1 MIPVAGDGR
10 AGRACG
16 YNARM
21 SFAALPFPSD
31 ECLHVPGLDP
41 VAGRAV
47 YLGLIDYGEAWR
59 LQLRLVDAVLH
70 DRLPDLLLLC
80 QHPDVITVG
89 RRQRARDNILS
100 PRFPTFEV
108 ERGGDATYHGP
119 GQLVGYPILKLRPN
133 PVAGGTPSERDLHR
147 YLRALEGGLIDLCAT
162 CGIAAGRRS
171 GATGVWTPSP
181 AAQAIDTAEA
191 EPHKLASMGI
201 AVRRW
206 VTFHGFALNV
216 TTDLQRFTAINPCG
230 FRAQVMTSLAE
241 LAAQSPQTAGQVP
254 TTSPSDGAD
263 RELSVESLLQQ
274 ASQCLGARLQRRF
287 AEASP
292 AWLAAEL
299 ALVEQDRA
307 AVAE

>member
-1 MIPVAGDGR
+1 MLDSAP
-10 AGRACG
+10 
-16 YNARM
+16 
-21 SFAALPFPSD
+21 PFPTD
-31 ECLHVPGLDP
+31 ECLHVPGLPP

-47 YLGLIDYGEAWR
+47 YLGLLDYGEAWR

-70 DRLPDLLLLC
+70 ERLPELLLLC

-119 GQLVGYPILKLRPN
+119 GQLVGYPILKLRPS
-133 PVAGGTPSERDLHR
+133 PGGVSAPSERDLHR
-147 YLRALEGGLIDLCAT
+147 YLRALEGGLIDLCAA
-162 CGIAAGRRS
+162 CGVRAGRRA
-171 GATGVWTPSP
+171 GATGVWTHSTGE
-181 AAQAIDTAEA
+181 ATGIEGAEGA
-191 EPHKLASMGI
+191 EEPRKIASMGI

-230 FRAQVMTSLAE
+230 FRAEVMTSLAE
-241 LAAQSPQTAGQVP
+241 LSARPPSSDPGAGDSSGGTAGDP
-254 TTSPSDGAD
+254 AAA
-263 RELSVESLLQQ
+263 LSVEALLSW
-274 ASQCLGARLQRRF
+274 AGECLGARLARRF
-287 AEASP
+287 TAATPE
-292 AWLAAEL
+292 WLAAQL

>member
-1 MIPVAGDGR
+1 M
-10 AGRACG
+10 
-16 YNARM
+16 
-21 SFAALPFPSD
+21 
-31 ECLHVPGLDP
+31 
-41 VAGRAV
+41 
-47 YLGLIDYGEAWR
+47 YLGLVDYGEAWR

-133 PVAGGTPSERDLHR
+133 PATGSTPSERDLHR
-147 YLRALEGGLIDLCAT
+147 YLRAIEGGLIDLCAA
-162 CGIAAGRRS
+162 CGVAAGRRG

-181 AAQAIDTAEA
+181 AVEAIDGAESEA
-191 EPHKLASMGI
+191 HKIASMGI

-241 LAAQSPQTAGQVP
+241 LGAQPPSSRSQAQATAPSAAGDAASV
-254 TTSPSDGAD
+254 
-263 RELSVESLLQQ
+263 LSVESLLQP
-274 ASQCLGARLQRRF
+274 ASECLGARLSRRF
-287 AEASP
+287 AAASP
-292 AWLAAEL
+292 EWLAGEL

>member
-1 MIPVAGDGR
+1 MLDSAP
-10 AGRACG
+10 
-16 YNARM
+16 
-21 SFAALPFPSD
+21 PFPTD
-31 ECLHVPGLDP
+31 ECLHVPGLPP

-47 YLGLIDYGEAWR
+47 YLGLLDYGEAWR

-70 DRLPDLLLLC
+70 ERLPELLLLC
-80 QHPDVITVG
+80 QHPDVVTVG

-133 PVAGGTPSERDLHR
+133 PGGVSAPSERDLHR
-147 YLRALEGGLIDLCAT
+147 YLRALEGGLIDLCAA
-162 CGIAAGRRS
+162 CGVRAGRRA
-171 GATGVWTPSP
+171 GATGVWTHSAV
-181 AAQAIDTAEA
+181 AAPGVNGAEGA
-191 EPHKLASMGI
+191 EEPRKIASMGI

-216 TTDLQRFTAINPCG
+216 TTDLSRFTAINPCG
-230 FRAQVMTSLAE
+230 FRAEVMTSLSE
-241 LAAQSPQTAGQVP
+241 LAARPPSGDPDAGDSSGGTAEDP
-254 TTSPSDGAD
+254 AAA
-263 RELSVESLLQQ
+263 LSVEALLSW
-274 ASQCLGARLQRRF
+274 AGECLGARLARRF
-287 AEASP
+287 TAATSD
-292 AWLAAEL
+292 WLAAQL

>member
-1 MIPVAGDGR
+1 MLDSAP
-10 AGRACG
+10 
-16 YNARM
+16 
-21 SFAALPFPSD
+21 PFPSD
-31 ECLHVPGLDP
+31 ECLHVPGLPP

-47 YLGLIDYGEAWR
+47 YLGLLDYGEAWR

-70 DRLPDLLLLC
+70 ERLPELLLLC

-119 GQLVGYPILKLRPN
+119 GQLVGYPILKLRPS
-133 PVAGGTPSERDLHR
+133 PGGGSAPSERDLHR
-147 YLRALEGGLIDLCAT
+147 YLRALEGGLIDLCAA
-162 CGIAAGRRS
+162 CGVRAGRRA
-171 GATGVWTPSP
+171 GATGVWTHSTGEAPGVNG
-181 AAQAIDTAEA
+181 AAGAE
-191 EPHKLASMGI
+191 EPRKIASMGI

-230 FRAQVMTSLAE
+230 FRAEVMTSLAE
-241 LAAQSPQTAGQVP
+241 LAARPPSGDPDAGDSSRGMAGDP
-254 TTSPSDGAD
+254 AAA
-263 RELSVESLLQQ
+263 LSVEALLSW
-274 ASQCLGARLQRRF
+274 AGQCLGARLARRF
-287 AEASP
+287 TAATPE
-292 AWLAAEL
+292 WLAAQL